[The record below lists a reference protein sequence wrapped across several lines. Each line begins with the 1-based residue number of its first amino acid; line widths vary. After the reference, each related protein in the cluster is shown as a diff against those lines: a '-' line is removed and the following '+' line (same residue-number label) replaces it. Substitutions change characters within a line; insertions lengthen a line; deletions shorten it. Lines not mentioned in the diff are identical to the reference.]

1 MRSLGP
7 IFGGIVVA
15 VMLAAIPVRAQ
26 QQQSGQQPEPDTQQ
40 GQDQNQNQENPTE
53 PIPAIRSPLAGAA
66 DNGQMNTDQGQIQPD
81 TNSVTGVEPIGV
93 GAPPVTHNYWQPRVA
108 VAATADSNPNYGVGS
123 DAWAAWLS
131 IYGGVDVHKIS
142 EGSDLYLSYTG
153 GGMFTNGQDVDN
165 GIIQQLAV
173 RDRFLFHRS
182 TFTVYEQ
189 LAYLPE
195 TSLGF
200 AGSSGAGVPSLG
212 GTPGV
217 GSGYTPGQSILTPR
231 GQNLTNSSALE
242 WDYRLTPR
250 TSFTLVGSYAFLR
263 YFDTDLANYGAASFQ
278 AGYNY
283 QLTRLDTIALSY
295 QFSAIRY
302 SNLGQSINSNVV
314 QGVYA
319 RRVTGRLGLRV
330 AAGPQYITSNFP
342 ITGSASTTAESSS
355 ALYWTLAASINYGL
369 KRASLSASYNHGVTG
384 GSGVLV
390 GAETDIVSGTIS
402 GQVARTVG
410 AGVNF
415 GFARNSGFAVA
426 DLTQSQNYD
435 YWFAGVNVTHT
446 MGRTMDLFAN
456 YQLQYQ
462 NNSVGT
468 CTGSGCSQDV
478 VRNQISVG
486 VNFHRTPIPF

>member
-1 MRSLGP
+1 
-7 IFGGIVVA
+7 
-15 VMLAAIPVRAQ
+15 
-26 QQQSGQQPEPDTQQ
+26 
-40 GQDQNQNQENPTE
+40 
-53 PIPAIRSPLAGAA
+53 
-66 DNGQMNTDQGQIQPD
+66 
-81 TNSVTGVEPIGV
+81 
-93 GAPPVTHNYWQPRVA
+93 
-108 VAATADSNPNYGVGS
+108 
-123 DAWAAWLS
+123 
-131 IYGGVDVHKIS
+131 
-142 EGSDLYLSYTG
+142 LSYTG